1 MPRQLKSYTHRKFS
15 KAKAQTRH
23 KMSSSAA
30 SSSTQTVQNGRLPP
44 AVVNIYDSN
53 EHIPEVLHSLY
64 TENYSN
70 RCIYSMTIF
79 PAFHPFFPFI
89 AQNTF
94 LIDFF
99 VTIGNTF
106 NELYRI
112 LNGRDALDFTTGCDR
127 ITLDNAVAEVEA
139 YPIIRPHL
147 AHLINSLMENTC
159 TFETFYKHMSA
170 IISIHPS
177 IHSSAVFMLFNK
189 MKFMFNNPETPSRV
203 RISIR
208 STNCEVKVSSYG
220 GSLKSISGSVGFR
233 SDYITTIS
241 DEIMQ
246 ELGLSLDQ
254 FKRFF
259 LNKSFNLEGY
269 DGTTMSY
276 AVSLDLDTISELVA
290 LVQSTPKDSEI
301 TNVYLVTY

>member
-1 MPRQLKSYTHRKFS
+1 
-15 KAKAQTRH
+15 
-23 KMSSSAA
+23 MSSA
-30 SSSTQTVQNGRLPP
+30 SSYRHQTGQNVRLPP

-70 RCIYSMTIF
+70 RCIYLMTIF

-89 AQNTF
+89 AQETF
-94 LIDFF
+94 LRDFF
-99 VTIGNTF
+99 VAIGNTF
-106 NELYRI
+106 NDLYRS
-112 LNGRDALDFTTGCDR
+112 LNGSDALDFTTGCDR
-127 ITLDNAVAEVEA
+127 DTLDNAVAEVDA
-139 YPIIRPHL
+139 NPIIRPHL

-159 TFETFYKHMSA
+159 TFQTFYKHMGA
-170 IISIHPS
+170 IISIHHS

-189 MKFMFNNPETPSRV
+189 MKFMFNTPETLSRV

-220 GSLKSISGSVGFR
+220 GRPKSISGSISFR
-233 SDYITTIS
+233 SDYTATIS

-246 ELGLSLDQ
+246 ELGLSNEQ

-269 DGTTMSY
+269 DGTTISY
-276 AVSLDLDTISELVA
+276 GVSLDLDTIRELVE
-290 LVQSTPKDSEI
+290 LVQTTPKDSEI